1 VQKSAQSIENKR
13 VAFLLNAKMCKGVPR
28 KVGRK
33 GRRVYTPPIKM
44 DHFQN
49 KGVAGIAFCK

>member
-1 VQKSAQSIENKR
+1 MQKSAQSIENKR
-13 VAFLLNAKMCKGVPR
+13 VAFLLNAKMCKGVPK

-33 GRRVYTPPIKM
+33 GRRVYTPIKM

>member
-13 VAFLLNAKMCKGVPR
+13 VAFLLNAKCARECP
-28 KVGRK
+28 GRWEERAA
-33 GRRVYTPPIKM
+33 GCTPPIKM

>member
-1 VQKSAQSIENKR
+1 MQKSAQSIENKR
-13 VAFLLNAKMCKGVPR
+13 VAFLLIAKMCKGVPR

-33 GRRVYTPPIKM
+33 GRRVYPPIKM